1 MLTNTPSTP
10 TAEAAALALVGRRFI
25 GSAEFL
31 TAFLQRL
38 GVSTERSEF
47 LQNHEDQVG
56 AWVNHLKD
64 YRLCERRMRN
74 RAEVGD
80 VFLQRL
86 GPRKDWR
93 VCIVTRTRRAHNYT
107 APAYPLSLVDGYVT
121 LFKGRVLERIG
132 SLPIEGATCPVML
145 RFSRTSEVVA

>member
-1 MLTNTPSTP
+1 MPYDTPSAP
-10 TAEAAALALVGRRFI
+10 TAEATALALVGRNYI
-25 GSAEFL
+25 SSAEFL
-31 TAFLQRL
+31 AAFLQRL

-56 AWVNHLKD
+56 AWVEHLSD
-64 YRLCERRMRN
+64 YRLPERRMRN

-86 GPRKDWR
+86 GPRKDWCVR
-93 VCIVTRTRRAHNYT
+93 IVTRTRPSHNYN
-107 APAYPLSLVDGYVT
+107 APASPLSLVDGYVT

-132 SLPIEGATCPVML
+132 DLPIEGATCPEML
-145 RFSRTSEVVA
+145 RFSRTGEVSA